1 MGGLATK
8 RSDPQTTAGDPAE
21 PRSPRLGTARHGTAR
36 FSPARIVHLHRELLL
51 AEIEVLQLPPLED
64 LPGEGGGEAPPR

>member
-21 PRSPRLGTARHGTAR
+21 PRSPRLGTARHGSHLRGSCTSTENF
-36 FSPARIVHLHRELLL
+36 FSRK
-51 AEIEVLQLPPLED
+51 
-64 LPGEGGGEAPPR
+64 

>member
-21 PRSPRLGTARHGTAR
+21 PRSPRLGTAR